1 VQIELVEQDERVTV
15 VAPRG
20 RLDMASAP
28 EFRESVK
35 RLVESGS
42 THLVVDLH
50 DVSFVDSSGLGA
62 IVGGLKAARNMGGEL
77 RIARANQQ
85 VLLVLDLTSLNRVLT
100 PYETVAEAAAG
111 F

>member
-1 VQIELVEQDERVTV
+1 MQIELVEKQEGTTI

-42 THLVVDLH
+42 SHLVVDLH
-50 DVSFVDSSGLGA
+50 EVSFVDSSGLGA
-62 IVGGLKAARNMGGEL
+62 IVGGLKAARNVGGEL

-100 PYETVAEAAAG
+100 PYETVEDAAAG

>member
-1 VQIELVEQDERVTV
+1 VQIELVEQHEGVMI

-20 RLDMASAP
+20 RLDMATAP

-35 RLVESGS
+35 RLVEAGS
-42 THLVVDLH
+42 SHVVVDLH
-50 DVSFVDSSGLGA
+50 EVSFVDSSGLGA
-62 IVGGLKAARNMGGEL
+62 IVGGLKAARNAGGDL

-85 VLLVLDLTSLNRVLT
+85 VLLVLDLTSLNRVLE
-100 PYETVAEAAAG
+100 PHATVEEAAAG